1 MSWLTPTPK
10 LSPSQ
15 LVYVGL
21 RDVDEPEKEI
31 LEDLNIKAFYMT
43 DVDKLGI
50 VEVVEEALKSV
61 DPHGKRNI
69 HLSFDIDSLDPEDA
83 PATGTAV
90 GGGLTLRD
98 RLTLCNRVHRTDRLK
113 AVDMVEVNPS
123 LASNKAEVEKT
134 VNAANDLIM
143 AALGFGNSLIEVQKR
158 VDSECEDLRRI

>member
-1 MSWLTPTPK
+1 MSWLTPK

-61 DPHGKRNI
+61 DPHGIRNI

-90 GGGLTLRD
+90 RGGL
-98 RLTLCNRVHRTDRLK
+98 
-113 AVDMVEVNPS
+113 P
-123 LASNKAEVEKT
+123 
-134 VNAANDLIM
+134 
-143 AALGFGNSLIEVQKR
+143 
-158 VDSECEDLRRI
+158 